1 MFGLLQSRWLRV
13 GGFGAQAAAPIARQ
27 VFDYYLTG
35 KVTTAP
41 APPVPASAVSDD
53 ESD

>member
-1 MFGLLQSRWLRV
+1 MLV
-13 GGFGAQAAAPIARQ
+13 ENGGFGAQAAAPIARQ

-35 KVTTAP
+35 ETKKGP
-41 APPVPASAVSDD
+41 APTGPVPAAADD